1 MPRRISTV
9 RGREFGD
16 GVRATLAAAGLTAR
30 AACRLLDW
38 DEAKL
43 SDLVNGKGGS
53 TELELGFLL
62 GICRTPP
69 PERDHLIAVF
79 REVNV
84 RGWWQQHG
92 TSSPIRPRTF
102 IQHLNTA
109 TEFIGWSPL
118 LVPGLLQVPDYIRA
132 VALASAT
139 APSAEAEER
148 VAARLAMQEVFRRQL
163 RCTFFIHE
171 FALRLPVGG
180 PEAMSDQLHHLLR
193 LSVRPYVTMR
203 MVPIELGAHAGLAGS
218 FSMMKFDKAESVVF
232 LESENSSLFIEES
245 AAVGG
250 YKKVLAS
257 LDRTALD
264 AEQSRRR
271 ISGLAT

>member
-1 MPRRISTV
+1 M

-16 GVRATLAAAGLTAR
+16 GVRATLAAAGLTSR
-30 AACRLLDW
+30 AACQLLDW

-62 GICRTPP
+62 GLCRTPP
-69 PERDHLIAVF
+69 LERDHLVTIF
-79 REVNV
+79 RELNV

-92 TSSPIRPRTF
+92 SSLPIMPRTF
-102 IQHLNTA
+102 IGHLNTA
-109 TEFIGWSPL
+109 TEFISWSPL
-118 LVPGLLQVPDYIRA
+118 LVPGLLQIPDYMRA
-132 VALASAT
+132 ITLASAT
-139 APSAEAEER
+139 APAGEVEDR

-163 RCTFFIHE
+163 KCTFYIHE

-180 PEAMSDQLHHLLR
+180 TQLMSAQLHHLLR
-193 LSVRPYVTMR
+193 LSVRPYVTIR
-203 MVPIELGAHAGLAGS
+203 MLPMEVGAHAGLAGS
-218 FSMMKFDKAESVVF
+218 FITMKFDKIEPVVF

-245 AAVGG
+245 NSVDG

-271 ISGLAT
+271 ITELAT